1 MNFLYEFKWGF
12 EWGIYIHRTLI
23 VYVLSML
30 VRKGEADCGWAGV
43 WMDLERLLGWDK
55 MEWTHDH
62 NIIH

>member
-1 MNFLYEFKWGF
+1 MGD
-12 EWGIYIHRTLI
+12 IYPPYSDSICI
-23 VYVLSML
+23 ISML
-30 VRKGEADCGWAGV
+30 ARKGEADCGWAGV